1 MLKCQDLVLS
11 VLCIVRVFHVFSPGL
26 HHSRLHDDDEYHSMF
41 CCMIFGVSSAQ
52 CAQVPSRGAHVFN
65 CRKSHH
71 AKRCRRSNQE
81 MSCHVLDR
89 LNERNLGTLFCLDS
103 KLQTCPQITKNF
115 FNVANETSLVCLAQN
130 KRTRRCSLVLSPS
143 FLHLPI
149 VIIE

>member
-11 VLCIVRVFHVFSPGL
+11 VLCIVRVFRVFHVFSPGL

-89 LNERNLGTLFCLDS
+89 LNERNLWTLFCLDS
-103 KLQTCPQITKNF
+103 KLQT
-115 FNVANETSLVCLAQN
+115 LAQN